1 MKQIDYTD
9 CKNLEEFKQKT
20 LDGLAKVYSEEY
32 IEYLKAM
39 PKYLSFCN
47 SYRELGTN
55 QGGSASVALLQN
67 LNYYEFID
75 KSFKK
80 LNCNKQIFNSYIEK
94 EKIKC
99 VFRESNS
106 LQVDTDIKT
115 DFLLVDS
122 VHKFKHVMKEIELY
136 APITNKYIMFHDTN
150 GIPEVYDA
158 VQTFLEKSNSWIEIE
173 RYNIAAGYTVIKKI
187 HEEQQSYNY

>member
-20 LDGLAKVYSEEY
+20 IDGLAKVYSEEY
-32 IEYLKAM
+32 VEYLKAM

-80 LNCNKQIFNSYIEK
+80 FTNNKEIFDTFIAVNNL
-94 EKIKC
+94 KC
-99 VFRESNS
+99 VFREQGS
-106 LQVDTDIKT
+106 LQVITDIKT

-122 VHKFKHVMKEIELY
+122 VHKFKHVVREIDLF
-136 APITNKYIMFHDTN
+136 APLTSKFMMFHDTN
-150 GIPEVYDA
+150 GIPEVYNA
-158 VQTFLEKSNSWIEIE
+158 VQDFLNRTNDWVEIE
-173 RYNIAAGYTVIKKI
+173 HYNVAAGYTVLKRIYA
-187 HEEQQSYNY
+187 E